1 MPNIVFSLIAK
12 SIYRDSY
19 MLVWS
24 IVLPLGLFIGLG
36 GYFDNDSYRES
47 LLVGSILISVI
58 MGAIN
63 TSGFWMMTQ
72 RKRGVFKL
80 IKLSSL
86 STTKFVVC
94 SVLARLLVFMII
106 TLLLM
111 LLGKLIFGLTIGVRG
126 ALSLIF
132 ITIVGGICF
141 NAIGY
146 IIASRVSNEG
156 MMNMTSTLCSMPMIF
171 FSSTFYSLDNA
182 PQWIQFISKLNPF
195 QYAAELGKGALM
207 GNGTA
212 NVLNALVLV
221 VFALI
226 CAIAAVKTFR
236 YE

>member
-1 MPNIVFSLIAK
+1 MTTIVLSLIAK

-36 GYFDNDSYRES
+36 SYFETDGYRES

-86 STTKFVVC
+86 STTKFIIC
-94 SVLARLLVFMII
+94 SVLARLLVFIII

-111 LLGKLIFGLTIGVRG
+111 LLGRLIFGLTIGMEG

-146 IIASRVSNEG
+146 IIASRASNEG
-156 MMNMTSTLCSMPMIF
+156 MMNMSSTLCSMPMIF
-171 FSSTFYSLDNA
+171 FSSAFYSLDNA
-182 PQWIQFISKLNPF
+182 PQWIQFISKSSMQLS
-195 QYAAELGKGALM
+195 
-207 GNGTA
+207 
-212 NVLNALVLV
+212 
-221 VFALI
+221 
-226 CAIAAVKTFR
+226 
-236 YE
+236 